1 MPSSLW
7 YFSKWKLLSSK
18 SNTSYSICAVKIDF
32 HMCNNSYYYTYH
44 WSYCTCSLQSM
55 IIVLIEISCV
65 IYESYTF
72 ISESD
77 ITKRYNR
84 QDFYNH
90 RLTFPSFN
98 RQLIDSTL
106 NFEVD
111 SLEIEK
117 ANLSFLPATPLIYNA
132 IYTCFIR

>member
-1 MPSSLW
+1 
-7 YFSKWKLLSSK
+7 
-18 SNTSYSICAVKIDF
+18 
-32 HMCNNSYYYTYH
+32 
-44 WSYCTCSLQSM
+44 M

-72 ISESD
+72 ISEFD

-90 RLTFPSFN
+90 RLPFPSFD

-111 SLEIEK
+111 SLKIEK
-117 ANLSFLPATPLIYNA
+117 PNLSFLPAMPLIYNA
-132 IYTCFIR
+132 IYTCNRLDRNIIYKLQI